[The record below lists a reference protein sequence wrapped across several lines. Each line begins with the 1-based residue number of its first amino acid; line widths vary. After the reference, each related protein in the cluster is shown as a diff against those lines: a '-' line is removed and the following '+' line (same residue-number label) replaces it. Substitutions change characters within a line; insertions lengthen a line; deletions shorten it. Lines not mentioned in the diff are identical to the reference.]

1 MEDAR
6 QKSVKGYK
14 DKIRLEQSLK
24 EQGRNNQRH
33 YMDKLAE
40 SEMKA
45 NGKLEESES
54 KADAKQLGYKI
65 FIQYIKNRHQSEL
78 EEKETLL
85 KKAELYHIER
95 EVKMKG
101 QHEKAM
107 NHMQTKQSKKKLQVD
122 NCHKKMLGK
131 LESLESERLK
141 KEEQVDKVHN
151 RHKKRLGKLQSKRLK
166 KEEQVDNRHKKMLG
180 KLESER
186 LKMEDD
192 HEKIV
197 GQLESKRLKKEST
210 LEQRHEKD
218 VDALQS
224 KLASRQSQV
233 DKGKD
238 SVHNA
243 KVARRQVAQETA
255 SNKVKLQDEIKYLK
269 EWLNDMADELKDTKR
284 TAKDAAKKASNS
296 SLLASKRLGIL
307 KDLKH
312 QVIELQDDLAEESH
326 IRESLERMSTIRTQ
340 IKRERPVGRRGG
352 SGKWPI
358 HIVLLICELLVN
370 GTPPSAVPA
379 NIQTMSAALLGSE
392 VGELPSVDYV
402 RKCRVVVQN
411 INEML
416 AAF

>member
-1 MEDAR
+1 MMDEAQAIMEDAR
-6 QKSVKGYK
+6 RKSVQAYE
-14 DKIRLEQSLK
+14 DKIQLEQSLK
-24 EQGRNNQRH
+24 EQGRNDQRH
-33 YMDKLAE
+33 YMDKLEE
-40 SEMKA
+40 SQMKA

-54 KADAKQLGYKI
+54 KADAKQLGYEI

-122 NCHKKMLGK
+122 NC
-131 LESLESERLK
+131 
-141 KEEQVDKVHN
+141 
-151 RHKKRLGKLQSKRLK
+151 
-166 KEEQVDNRHKKMLG
+166 HKKMLG

-255 SNKVKLQDEIKYLK
+255 SNKAKLQDEIKYLK